1 MAIVV
6 TQNTSSGN
14 YAEGWHTVEI
24 SKAKKGD
31 YNGSGYIDLW
41 FKDFPDSLKCRVWE
55 ARNQEGEEF
64 SVTNL
69 IRYSNP
75 EILEE
80 LPDKDGAAVAKLDDS
95 NEALVGKQL
104 QVLFYK
110 NAKGY
115 TEVSQK
121 VAPAVEFEN
130 VIDKMTIQ
138 RIEGIKMSAENYTV
152 KRIEAAKAKA
162 QSAVDTTDT
171 EVPF

>member
-6 TQNTSSGN
+6 TQNTSSGS
-14 YAEGWHTVEI
+14 YAEGWHSVEV
-24 SKAKKGD
+24 SKAKRGD
-31 YNGSGYIDLW
+31 YNGSGFVDLW
-41 FKDFPDSLKCRVWE
+41 FIDFPETLKCRVWE

-64 SVTNL
+64 SVTNM

-75 EILEE
+75 DVLEE

-95 NEALVGKQL
+95 NDSLIGKKM

-121 VAPAVEFEN
+121 VAPAIPFEN
-130 VIDKMTIQ
+130 IIDNMTEE
-138 RIEGIKMSAENYTV
+138 RIEGIKASAIKYQT
-152 KRIEAAKAKA
+152 KRNEAKKP
-162 QSAVDTTDT
+162 VDTTDSVDS

>member
-14 YAEGWHTVEI
+14 YADGWHNVQVT
-24 SKAKKGD
+24 KAKRGD
-31 YNGSGYIDLW
+31 YNGSGFVDLW
-41 FKDFPDSLKCRVWE
+41 FKDFPETLKCRVWE

-64 SVTNL
+64 SVTNM

-75 EILEE
+75 DILEE

-95 NEALVGKQL
+95 NDSLVGKKL
-104 QVLFYK
+104 QVLFHK

-121 VAPAVEFEN
+121 VAPDSPFEN
-130 VIDKMTIQ
+130 IIDKMTHE
-138 RIEGIKMSAENYTV
+138 RIEGIKSSAEKYLAKRNEAKKVIEGTV
-152 KRIEAAKAKA
+152 
-162 QSAVDTTDT
+162 STDA